1 MRYRDN
7 GELTSLDGELHS
19 LEGSIF
25 FEDIF
30 LGNILEICKRNME
43 WTVWGLSESRRRCEE
58 NVSIS
63 SQIEGD
69 EEICSHQRTFEHV
82 YHISL
87 SQVFITLFSYTSNS
101 SLLLGYI
108 AEMVVVLN

>member
-1 MRYRDN
+1 MLAFMRYRDN

-69 EEICSHQRTFEHV
+69 EKICSRQRTF
-82 YHISL
+82 YNI
-87 SQVFITLFSYTSNS
+87 FSSIHHTF
-101 SLLLGYI
+101 
-108 AEMVVVLN
+108 

>member
-69 EEICSHQRTFEHV
+69 EEICSHQRIFEHF
-82 YHISL
+82 YHIFSL
-87 SQVFITLFSYTSNS
+87 SQVFITLFSYTSS
-101 SLLLGYI
+101 STLYLI
-108 AEMVVVLN
+108 AELVVVLN